1 MIGLFFIGT
10 TLTIIGF
17 YIAFEIATKEEK
29 EDEYR

>member
-17 YIAFEIATKEEK
+17 YYAYKIGSKN
-29 EDEYR
+29 DG

>member
-17 YIAFEIATKEEK
+17 YMAFEIATKEEK